1 MKLEIVFTAGA
12 IKDTDVKGKVLV
24 AFDVFRATST
34 IITVLEKKC
43 AGVIPAVSVEEAY
56 VKAREMSN
64 CNKNILLA
72 GELHGIKV
80 PGMDFGNSPVEYLE
94 ADIANKILILSTS
107 NGTHAIR
114 NAQGASKII
123 IGALLNARAVAWKLI
138 EEGRDVVFGCAGRLG
153 EFSLEDFVAAGAVA
167 HYIKEKVPG
176 VESTDPVMAAEACF
190 VSYQEDLTDFLR
202 GGKHG
207 RYLEKIGFEEDIY
220 FCTRLNV
227 SRSVP
232 EFRDGKIKLF

>member
-56 VKAREMSN
+56 VKAREMNSN
-64 CNKNILLA
+64 ENILLA

-114 NAQGASKII
+114 NAQGPQ
-123 IGALLNARAVAWKLI
+123 R
-138 EEGRDVVFGCAGRLG
+138 
-153 EFSLEDFVAAGAVA
+153 
-167 HYIKEKVPG
+167 
-176 VESTDPVMAAEACF
+176 
-190 VSYQEDLTDFLR
+190 
-202 GGKHG
+202 
-207 RYLEKIGFEEDIY
+207 
-220 FCTRLNV
+220 
-227 SRSVP
+227 
-232 EFRDGKIKLF
+232 